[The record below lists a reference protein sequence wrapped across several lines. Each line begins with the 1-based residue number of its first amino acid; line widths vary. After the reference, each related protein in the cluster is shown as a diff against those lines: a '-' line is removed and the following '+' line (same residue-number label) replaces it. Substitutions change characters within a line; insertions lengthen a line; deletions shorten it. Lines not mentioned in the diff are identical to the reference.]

1 MISKKKM
8 PSIFFKQFWKYMII
22 SKLLWINTE
31 ITCASNNISIHNS
44 LKCIFMKNMIL
55 ILKPITNQGIFILL
69 YIIKF
74 LKINKWAV
82 IKEKAKNTQ
91 RSVLK

>member
-1 MISKKKM
+1 
-8 PSIFFKQFWKYMII
+8 
-22 SKLLWINTE
+22 
-31 ITCASNNISIHNS
+31 
-44 LKCIFMKNMIL
+44 MKNMIL